1 MKYKYKI
8 LSLIMA
14 LSILIMPVSFAAS
27 QNKIVGLDDNV
38 KSYIIANEET
48 GEVYHE
54 KNADESRP
62 MASLSKLMT
71 FLIVMEKIDEGE
83 ISLDTKIKADAEAE
97 KLTSWE
103 YSALGVKEGEIYTV
117 DELLEGLIAVSG
129 NDCAYLLAN
138 TISVSESAFAREMNE
153 KAKELDLESQ
163 VYYNSS
169 GVETEDELQNS
180 SSARDLLKLS
190 QYILKTYPEILEY
203 SAIREIKDSS
213 RDIDKKSTI
222 PLMDEIEGVDG
233 LKTGTTN
240 DAGYC
245 LVTTVDMNK
254 LDSKDEFR
262 AIGVV
267 MGADQKDTRD
277 MVMSDLIYY
286 VSKYYSTRTILNTN
300 VAIKSIKDITV
311 KQGYIDLYPKDDLKM
326 IIKEGENPTIKYN
339 IKDNIIA
346 PVKEGEELGEI
357 EVSYHDD
364 SHKAGLYSKKALDKA
379 SLFSRIVRTIEDT
392 TDFLLKTVIAR

>member
-71 FLIVMEKIDEGE
+71 FLIIMEKIDEGE
-83 ISLDTKIKADAEAE
+83 ISLDTKVKADAEAE

-169 GVETEDELQNS
+169 GIETEDELQNS

-213 RDIDKKSTI
+213 RDIDEKSTI

-245 LVTTVDMNK
+245 LVTTIDMNK

-286 VSKYYSTRTILNTN
+286 VSKYYSTRTVLDTN

>member
-83 ISLDTKIKADAEAE
+83 ISLDTKVKADAEAE

-117 DELLEGLIAVSG
+117 DELLKGLIAVSG

-339 IKDNIIA
+339 IKDDIIA

>member
-1 MKYKYKI
+1 
-8 LSLIMA
+8 MA

-83 ISLDTKIKADAEAE
+83 ISLDTKVKADAEAE

-169 GVETEDELQNS
+169 GIETEDELQNS

>member
-83 ISLDTKIKADAEAE
+83 ISLDTKVKADAEAE

-392 TDFLLKTVIAR
+392 TNFLLKTVIAR

>member
-8 LSLIMA
+8 YSLVMA

-71 FLIVMEKIDEGE
+71 FLIVMEKINEGE
-83 ISLDTKIKADAEAE
+83 ISLDTKVKADAEAE

-117 DELLEGLIAVSG
+117 DELLKGLIAVSG

-138 TISVSESAFAREMNE
+138 TISVSEYAFAREMNE

-169 GVETEDELQNS
+169 GIETEEGLQNS
-180 SSARDLLKLS
+180 SSARDLVKLS
-190 QYILKTYPEILEY
+190 QYILKTYPEILDY

-286 VSKYYSTRTILNTN
+286 VSKYYSTRTVLDTN

-311 KQGYIDLYPKDDLKM
+311 RQGYIDLYPKDDLKM

-339 IKDNIIA
+339 IKDDIIA

-364 SHKAGLYSKKALDKA
+364 SHKASLYSKKALDKA

-392 TDFLLKTVIAR
+392 TNFLLKTVIAR

>member
-1 MKYKYKI
+1 
-8 LSLIMA
+8 
-14 LSILIMPVSFAAS
+14 
-27 QNKIVGLDDNV
+27 
-38 KSYIIANEET
+38 
-48 GEVYHE
+48 
-54 KNADESRP
+54 
-62 MASLSKLMT
+62 
-71 FLIVMEKIDEGE
+71 
-83 ISLDTKIKADAEAE
+83 
-97 KLTSWE
+97 
-103 YSALGVKEGEIYTV
+103 
-117 DELLEGLIAVSG
+117 
-129 NDCAYLLAN
+129 
-138 TISVSESAFAREMNE
+138 
-153 KAKELDLESQ
+153 SQ

-169 GVETEDELQNS
+169 GVETEDEFQNS

-286 VSKYYSTRTILNTN
+286 VSKYYSTRTILDTN

-311 KQGYIDLYPKDDLKM
+311 KQGYIELYPKDDLKM

>member
-83 ISLDTKIKADAEAE
+83 ISLDTKVKADAEAE

>member
-1 MKYKYKI
+1 
-8 LSLIMA
+8 MA

-83 ISLDTKIKADAEAE
+83 ISLDTKVKADAEAE

>member
-83 ISLDTKIKADAEAE
+83 ISLDTKVKADAEAE

-339 IKDNIIA
+339 IKDDIIA

>member
-83 ISLDTKIKADAEAE
+83 ISLDTKVKADAEAE

-169 GVETEDELQNS
+169 GIETEDELQNS

>member
-48 GEVYHE
+48 GEIYHE

-83 ISLDTKIKADAEAE
+83 ISLDTKVKADAEAE
-97 KLTSWE
+97 KLTSGE

-117 DELLEGLIAVSG
+117 DELLKGLIAVSG

-169 GVETEDELQNS
+169 GIETEDELQNS

-245 LVTTVDMNK
+245 LVTTIDMNK

-286 VSKYYSTRTILNTN
+286 VSKYYSTRTVLDTN

-311 KQGYIDLYPKDDLKM
+311 NQGYIDLYPKDDLKM

-339 IKDNIIA
+339 IKDDIIA

-392 TDFLLKTVIAR
+392 TNFLLKTVIAR

>member
-83 ISLDTKIKADAEAE
+83 ISLDTKVKADAEAE

-286 VSKYYSTRTILNTN
+286 VSKYYSTRTVLDTN

>member
-1 MKYKYKI
+1 MKNKYKI

-83 ISLDTKIKADAEAE
+83 ISLDTKVKADAEAE

-169 GVETEDELQNS
+169 GIETEDELQNS

-339 IKDNIIA
+339 IKDDIIA

-392 TDFLLKTVIAR
+392 TNFLLKTVIAR

>member
-83 ISLDTKIKADAEAE
+83 ISLDTKVKADAEAE

-117 DELLEGLIAVSG
+117 DELLKGLIAVSG

-169 GVETEDELQNS
+169 GIETEDELQNS